1 MCERYSSVKSSAVRM
16 GSRCNP
22 SKKRSPRVSKLDNTT
37 NSAQANKDKYLTRY
51 SLLIPNQVREE
62 TRCLFTTSAT
72 QCEQCT
78 GSLRLRKPIH
88 RTIERVFVT
97 ETRLID
103 HVISSHL
110 MDDLHHKKEYYNNS
124 FAPVK

>member
-1 MCERYSSVKSSAVRM
+1 M
-16 GSRCNP
+16 GNRCNL

-51 SLLIPNQVREE
+51 SLLIPNQVR
-62 TRCLFTTSAT
+62 
-72 QCEQCT
+72 QCEQVWQRH
-78 GSLRLRKPIH
+78 GY
-88 RTIERVFVT
+88 
-97 ETRLID
+97 D
-103 HVISSHL
+103 HVIGSHL